1 MLSTIII
8 FILILGIL
16 VFVHE
21 LGHFIAAKKM
31 GVNVEE
37 FGLGFPPRL
46 FKIKKGKTVY
56 SINLIPLGGFVKLK
70 GEDGGEKKDEDS
82 FSHKKIWQRVLI
94 LASGVGMNFILAI
107 IIISIGFIIGFPQ
120 VITGNKF
127 ENYADI
133 KDEGIQVMSVLE
145 KCPAHD
151 ADIKPGDIIAS
162 MDDKKISSVEEVQNY
177 INEKKEEKIILEIK
191 RDKEII
197 KKELYPMK
205 MEETDPPKYVMGVGL
220 AKVGTVKY
228 PFYIAIYK
236 GLETTLI
243 LTKEILAAFYQL
255 IKNLIIVHKVTVELA
270 GPIGIAALT
279 GQVADL
285 GFIYILQFIAL
296 LSINLGIINLVPF
309 PALDGG
315 RILFAF
321 IEKMRGKSV
330 DENIENLIHNM
341 GFALLMVLIIFI
353 TYKDVMNYRS
363 SFVDF
368 FKRIF

>member
-1 MLSTIII
+1 MLATIIT

-31 GVNVEE
+31 GVKVEE

-46 FKIKKGKTVY
+46 FKVKKGETVY
-56 SINLIPLGGFVKLK
+56 SLNLIPLGGFVRLK

-82 FSHKKIWQRVLI
+82 FSNKKVWQRVVI
-94 LASGVGMNFILAI
+94 LASGVGMNFLLAI

-127 ENYADI
+127 ENYAKI
-133 KDEGIQVMSVLE
+133 KDEGIQVISVLE
-145 KCPAHD
+145 KCPAYD
-151 ADIKPGDIIAS
+151 ADIQPGDIIAS
-162 MDDKKISSVEEVQNY
+162 IDNKKISSVEEVQNY
-177 INEKKEEKIILEIK
+177 VNMRKEEKINLEIK

-205 MEETDPPKYVMGVGL
+205 IEGTEPANYIMGVGL
-220 AKVGTVKY
+220 AKIGVLKY
-228 PFYIAIYK
+228 PFHIAVYK
-236 GLETTLI
+236 GVETAVL
-243 LTKEILAAFYQL
+243 LTGEIIQAFYQL
-255 IKNLIIVHKVTVELA
+255 IKNLIFVHKVTVELT

-285 GFIYILQFIAL
+285 GFIYILQFISL

-321 IEKMRGKSV
+321 IEKIRGKAV
-330 DENIENLIHNM
+330 NENIENLIHNV
-341 GFALLMVLIIFI
+341 GFLLLMVLIIFI
-353 TYKDVMNYRS
+353 TYRDVLNYKS
-363 SFVDF
+363 AFIDF
-368 FKRIF
+368 FRKIF